1 MTVTSKANGPY
12 GPHRVITGKHGT
24 AVVTAAASPGTT
36 VDFTTVFNKKT
47 GTRSVDLGASTLR
60 TLVLV
65 NNHASLDCQIEID
78 DTGDTYNLPAGGTRS
93 YVGYDTG
100 CEIKIIESTGA
111 ATVTLSAGWDD
122 EDS

>member
-47 GTRSVDLGASTLR
+47 GTAVDLGASTLR